1 MEIVYLGL
9 LSTIFNAIFDA
20 ILSPVFKFLSSLL
33 ETVLGWLFDNI
44 LGPLWKACCG
54 RLIESTLDLIFEIFA
69 RFFIPYWISAA

>member
-33 ETVLGWLFDNI
+33 ETVLGWLFGKRAVADYREHP
-44 LGPLWKACCG
+44 G
-54 RLIESTLDLIFEIFA
+54 SDL
-69 RFFIPYWISAA
+69 

>member
-33 ETVLGWLFDNI
+33 ETVLG
-44 LGPLWKACCG
+44 
-54 RLIESTLDLIFEIFA
+54 
-69 RFFIPYWISAA
+69 